1 MSGNSARRLG
11 VTVDDADLEARLRR
25 IENVLE
31 NKQNAN
37 IQIESNEQRRNRT
50 GIPRVTGLEAD
61 DSIVGAFGVKWDP
74 VDANISRYEVQLATM
89 PGFANPSS
97 FKVTEPNFVLPT
109 TLDPT
114 LTYYV
119 RVRAVG
125 TRVTK
130 SGSRDIGDW
139 SVTFSIDPGQAT
151 FNNLQ
156 TGAAGNVILY
166 MFSDVAVEVLDLTGI
181 AGTTSLKTILD
192 VPQFDLPTAATCLVI
207 ISYQYLWENLKRL
220 DSIRITVFLDAEEI
234 GQFNKLIGETSI
246 GRFDDWQD
254 TIAMIP
260 PPQALIAGAHKIKLV
275 IELFT
280 EDTPA
285 GNPRSI
291 FTTEKIVISVLE
303 VRR

>member
-1 MSGNSARRLG
+1 MSANSARRLG
-11 VTVDDADLEARLRR
+11 VTVGDADLEARLRR
-25 IENVLE
+25 IENALE
-31 NKQNAN
+31 TKQSAN
-37 IQIESNEQRRNRT
+37 MQVESNATRRNRAD
-50 GIPRVTGLEAD
+50 IPRVAGLEAD
-61 DSIVGAFGVKWDP
+61 DSIVGAFGIKWDS
-74 VDANISRYEVQLATM
+74 VDSNIARYEVQLSTT
-89 PGFANPSS
+89 PGFADPSE
-97 FKVTEPNFVLPT
+97 FKVTVPNFVLPT

-114 LTYYV
+114 VTYYV

-130 SGSRDIGDW
+130 SGQRDVGEY
-139 SVTFSIDPGQAT
+139 SATFSIDPGQAT

-166 MFSDVAVEVLDLTGI
+166 TFSDVALEVLDLTGI
-181 AGTTSLKTILD
+181 AGTTSLKEILD
-192 VPQFDLPTAATCLVI
+192 VPEFDLPTAATCLVI

-246 GRFDDWQD
+246 GRLDDWQD
-254 TIAMIP
+254 TIAMVP
-260 PPQALIAGAHKIKLV
+260 PPQALAAGAHKIKLV
-275 IELFT
+275 VELFT

-291 FTTEKIVISVLE
+291 LTTEKIVISVLE